1 MTHPSKSVNRF
12 QIQHTGLRSS
22 ILWLGI
28 GYWVPF
34 RYNTAMPVAQTPR
47 AGSRFR
53 LFRGDTVTFTLT
65 CHPGCEGAAYLR
77 TNIGWAAVRRQEI
90 ISFVEEQTP
99 VLDRDWHDVPMR
111 QVGSNRW
118 ELSLGLCEV
127 GRFEA
132 KPYLLPGPGQQ
143 PVWDHGENVVIKVE
157 PAETV
162 CGNSVY
168 SAFVRQFGPNRTSGA
183 VSEEQDAAAA
193 TLDKDGFTV
202 IPRSGT
208 FRELIQEL
216 DHIIG
221 TLGFRTLHLLPVHPV
236 PTTYARM
243 GRFGSPFAPL
253 DFMDVDPAMAE
264 FDRRTTP
271 LDQYIELIDA
281 IHARGGRLLMDIPA
295 NHTGWASHLQNEHPE
310 WFARHHD
317 SSFRSPGA
325 WGVTWEDLS
334 ELDYGTGK
342 ALWEAMADVFLR
354 WCRLGVDGFRCDAGY
369 MVPYD
374 VWNYIISRV
383 RAQFP
388 DTIFL
393 LEGLGG
399 PRAATEQLLDGAN
412 MNWAYS
418 ELFQSYSSRQVEAEV
433 MGGARMAD
441 TRGLMVHYA
450 ETHDNTRMAA
460 SSPAYSRMRTAL
472 TALTSTEGAFGITA
486 GVEWFA
492 TERVDVHG
500 APSLNWGSSENQ
512 VTEVG
517 RLNGLL
523 ATHPAFGP
531 GTEFEWVS
539 QADGHTVAVLRSRRD
554 GECVLVLANLDCDHQ
569 RHVQWARTRFEVDGD
584 VVDLLSGHTVVPAEE
599 GNHYRITLEPAAV
612 LCLGCEQAANGP
624 ADEPAAVLRQRARA
638 AVLELYTTITGCGD
652 VGDLDLDDATSC
664 YLADPVAYWRTLSP
678 YGSFAL
684 TTWQWPQD
692 LSRDVMWPDGHALL
706 VQCEHPFRIDLAEGG
721 AVTYR
726 ARSFEIE
733 RGHVVLIPPRAT
745 PDDHAIRRA
754 VLYLRVHDPK
764 GTQRG
769 EDTLLLL
776 PSASLAPATTVDGAV
791 AVERRCY
798 ALCTNGRGA
807 MAQVRGAWGEL
818 ESQYDALLAGNC
830 HPGYPVDR
838 QVMLTRCRVWVVY
851 QGYYQELGRT
861 CLRSFGQ
868 QPDGEVRWRFDV
880 PVGRGKVMA
889 LDVALRMLRGE
900 NAVELVFSRIEEAWG
915 EGVLSGDEP
924 VRLVIRPDVED
935 RINHGKTKAF
945 AGPEAHWPQ
954 AVERTREGFLFRPD
968 KQRALRVA
976 VSEGRFQ
983 WEPEWTYM
991 VHHQHEADRGLDAV
1005 SDLFSPG
1012 YLDCELTGGEST
1024 MLRASIEGP
1033 KRPHIDPVDL
1043 AEPVDADTVSL
1054 LAVLRRAMDVYVV
1067 RRDDSLT
1074 VIAGYPWFLDWGR
1087 DTLICLRGMIAAG
1100 MHAECRDILR
1110 QFARFER
1117 QGTLPN
1123 MIRGGD
1129 DSDRDTSDAPL
1140 WFIVSCEDLFDTG
1153 ESTLLDVDC
1162 DGRSL
1167 KEVVR
1172 SIVDHY
1178 LRGTPNGIVVDADS
1192 GLVFSPSHYTW
1203 MDTNHPAGTP
1213 REGYPVEIQALWYR
1227 ALSFVAR
1234 IDDDAELAELA
1245 KHVQASIASH
1255 YVRADG
1261 SGLADCLH
1269 AAPGIPAAA
1278 AVADDHVRSNQL
1290 LAVTLGAITSPDD
1303 CMAVLHACEQLLVPG
1318 AIRSLADRPVEH
1330 ALPVRREGELLND
1343 PHRPYQGQY
1352 RGDED
1357 TRRKPA
1363 YHNGTAWTWPF
1374 PSYCEALVQIHG
1386 PAARD
1391 TALAL
1396 LRSSEVLL
1404 GRGCIGQIPE
1414 ILDGDA
1420 PHMDRGC
1427 GAQAWGVTELY
1438 RVLAL
1443 LQRNS

>member
-1 MTHPSKSVNRF
+1 MS
-12 QIQHTGLRSS
+12 
-22 ILWLGI
+22 
-28 GYWVPF
+28 
-34 RYNTAMPVAQTPR
+34 VAQTPEP
-47 AGSRFR
+47 GSRFR
-53 LFRGDTVTFTLT
+53 RFRGDTITFTLR
-65 CHPGCEGAAYLR
+65 CPSGCEGAAFLR
-77 TNIGWAAVRRQEI
+77 TNIGWAAVRRQEVV
-90 ISFVEEQTP
+90 SLVEEQAP

-111 QVGSNRW
+111 QVGPSQW

-143 PVWDHGENVVIKVE
+143 PVWDHGDNVVIKVE

-162 CGNSVY
+162 CANSVY
-168 SAFVRQFGPNRTSGA
+168 SAFVRQFGPNRLSGA
-183 VSEEQDAAAA
+183 VTDNQAAAA
-193 TLDKDGFTV
+193 EELDKDGFTV

-208 FRELIQEL
+208 FRDLVAEL

-253 DFMDVDPAMAE
+253 DFMDVDPALAE

-271 LDQYIELIDA
+271 LEQFIELIDA
-281 IHARGGRLLMDIPA
+281 IHARDGCLLMDIPA

-310 WFARHHD
+310 WFARHRD
-317 SSFRSPGA
+317 ESFRSPGA

-334 ELDYGTGK
+334 ELDYGAGTP
-342 ALWEAMADVFLR
+342 LWEAMADVFLR
-354 WCRLGVDGFRCDAGY
+354 WCRFGVDGFRCDAGY
-369 MVPYD
+369 MVPYE
-374 VWNYIISRV
+374 VWDYIISKV

-399 PRAATEQLLDGAN
+399 PRALTEHLLDGAN

-418 ELFQSYSSRQVEAEV
+418 ELFQSHSARQVEAEV
-433 MGGARMAD
+433 MGGSRMAD

-460 SSPAYSRMRTAL
+460 RSPVYSRMRTAL

-500 APSLNWGSSENQ
+500 APSLNWGSKDNQ
-512 VTEVG
+512 VAEMA
-517 RLNGLL
+517 RLNQLL

-531 GTEFEWVS
+531 GTEFDWIG
-539 QADGHTVAVLRSRRD
+539 QRDGQTIAVLRSRHD
-554 GECVLVLANLDCDHQ
+554 GEHVLVLANLDCDHQ
-569 RHVQWARTRFEVDGD
+569 QSVQWSRASFELGEG
-584 VVDLLSGHTVVPAEE
+584 VVDLLSGSTLVPAEE
-599 GNHYRITLEPAAV
+599 TDHYRVTLEPGAV
-612 LCLGCEQAANGP
+612 LCLGRDLSGTSHGR
-624 ADEPAAVLRQRARA
+624 EPEAVLKQRARA
-638 AVLELYTTITGCGD
+638 AVLELHTAITGCGD
-652 VGDLDLDDATSC
+652 VGDLDLGAATDR
-664 YLADPVAYWRTLSP
+664 YLADPAAYWRSLSP
-678 YGSFAL
+678 NGSFAL
-684 TTWQWPQD
+684 TSWQWPQD

-706 VQCEHPFRIDLAEGG
+706 VQCEHPFRIDLEEGG
-721 AVTYR
+721 AVTHR
-726 ARSFEIE
+726 TRSFEVE
-733 RGHVVLIPPRAT
+733 GGHMVLVPPRVA
-745 PDDHAIRRA
+745 PADAAIRQA
-754 VLYLRVHDPK
+754 ILHLCVHDPK

-769 EDTLLLL
+769 VDTLLLL
-776 PSASLAPATTVDGAV
+776 PSASQAPETTVAGAA
-791 AVERRCY
+791 AVERGCY

-807 MAQVRGAWGEL
+807 MAQVRAAWGEI
-818 ESQYDALLAGNC
+818 ESQYDALLAANC
-830 HPGYPVDR
+830 HPDYPVDR

-861 CLRSFGQ
+861 CLRSFDQ
-868 QPDGEVRWRFDV
+868 QPDGDVQWQFDV

-889 LDVALRMLRGE
+889 LDVAFRMLRGE
-900 NAVELVFSRIEEAWG
+900 NVVELAFSRSERVLEDALPTG
-915 EGVLSGDEP
+915 ES

-935 RINHGKTKAF
+935 RINHEKTKAF
-945 AGPEAHWPQ
+945 AGPEAQWPR
-954 AVERTREGFLFRPD
+954 AVEPVRDGFLFRPD
-968 KQRALRVA
+968 RTRALRVS
-976 VSEGRFQ
+976 VTEGLFH

-991 VHHQHEADRGLDAV
+991 VQHPHEADRGLDAA

-1012 YLDCELTGGEST
+1012 YVACELAGGST
-1024 MLRASIEGP
+1024 TVLHAATEGS
-1033 KRPHIDPVDL
+1033 KGPHFAPVDL
-1043 AEPVDADTVSL
+1043 ATPDESDTTSL
-1054 LAVLRRAMDVYVV
+1054 LAVLRRAMDAYVV

-1110 QFARFER
+1110 QFARFEK

-1129 DSDRDTSDAPL
+1129 DSNRDTSDAPL
-1140 WFIVSCEDLFDTG
+1140 WFIVSCEDLMDAG
-1153 ESTLLDVDC
+1153 DAALLDMDC

-1167 KEVVR
+1167 REVIR
-1172 SIVDHY
+1172 SIVEHY
-1178 LRGTPNGIVVDADS
+1178 RKGTPNGIVMDADS

-1213 REGYPVEIQALWYR
+1213 REGYPVEIQALWHR

-1234 IDDDAELAELA
+1234 IDDDADMAELA
-1245 KHVQASIASH
+1245 AQVQASISSCYILEGGA
-1255 YVRADG
+1255 
-1261 SGLADCLH
+1261 GLSDCLH
-1269 AAPGIPAAA
+1269 AAPGAPVSK

-1290 LAVTLGAITSPDD
+1290 LAVTLGAVTDLD
-1303 CMAVLHACEQLLVPG
+1303 TCTAVLHACEQLLVPG
-1318 AIRSLADRPVEH
+1318 AIRSLADRPVTH
-1330 ALPVRREGELLND
+1330 ALPVRGDGELLND
-1343 PHRPYQGQY
+1343 PLYPYQGQY

-1386 PAARD
+1386 SAARD

-1396 LRSSEVLL
+1396 LRSGEVLL
-1404 GRGCIGQIPE
+1404 NRGCIGQIPE

-1420 PHMDRGC
+1420 PHTDRGC

-1443 LQRNS
+1443 LRRNS

>member
-1 MTHPSKSVNRF
+1 
-12 QIQHTGLRSS
+12 
-22 ILWLGI
+22 
-28 GYWVPF
+28 
-34 RYNTAMPVAQTPR
+34 MPVAQTPKP
-47 AGSRFR
+47 GSRFR
-53 LFRGDTVTFTLT
+53 CFRGDTITFTLT
-65 CHPGCEGAAYLR
+65 CHSGYEGTAFLR
-77 TNIGWAAVRRQEI
+77 TNIGWAAIRRQAI
-90 ISFVEEQTP
+90 VSFVEDQTP

-111 QVGSNRW
+111 QVGSAQW

-132 KPYLLPGPGQQ
+132 KPYLLHGPGQE
-143 PVWDHGENVVIKVE
+143 PVWDDGDNVVIKVE

-162 CGNSVY
+162 CANSVY
-168 SAFVRQFGPNRTSGA
+168 SAFVRQFGPNRLSGA
-183 VSEEQDAAAA
+183 VSGEQNTAAEA
-193 TLDKDGFTV
+193 LDKAGFTV

-208 FRELIQEL
+208 FRDLIGEL

-253 DFMDVDPAMAE
+253 DFMDVDPALAE

-271 LDQYIELIDA
+271 LEQYIELIDA

-310 WFARHHD
+310 WFARHRD

-334 ELDYGTGK
+334 ELDYGAGQP
-342 ALWEAMADVFLR
+342 LWEAMADVFLR
-354 WCRLGVDGFRCDAGY
+354 WCRFGVDGFRCDAGY

-374 VWNYIISRV
+374 VWNYIISKV
-383 RAQFP
+383 RTQFP
-388 DTIFL
+388 NTIFL

-399 PRAATEQLLDGAN
+399 PRALTEDLLDGAN

-418 ELFQSYSSRQVEAEV
+418 ELFQSHSVRQVEAEV
-433 MGGARMAD
+433 MGGVRMAD

-460 SSPAYSRMRTAL
+460 SSPAYARMRTAL
-472 TALTSTEGAFGITA
+472 TALTSAEGAFGITA

-500 APSLNWGSSENQ
+500 APSLNWGSEDNQ
-512 VTEVG
+512 VAAVS
-517 RLNGLL
+517 RLNHLL
-523 ATHPAFGP
+523 ASHPAFGP
-531 GTEFEWVS
+531 GAEFHWIAQHDS
-539 QADGHTVAVLRSRRD
+539 HTVVLMRSGRV
-554 GECVLVLANLDCDHQ
+554 GERVLVLANLDCDHPQ
-569 RHVQWARTRFEVDGD
+569 TVRWPRSTFEVGDG
-584 VVDLLSGHTVVPAEE
+584 VVDLLSGSAVVPTEE
-599 GNHYRITLEPAAV
+599 SDPYRVTLEPAAV
-612 LCLGCEQAANGP
+612 LCLGRETSE
-624 ADEPAAVLRQRARA
+624 ADDRSGEPSAVIRQRARA
-638 AVLELYTTITGCGD
+638 AVLELHTAVTGCGD
-652 VGDLDLDDATSC
+652 VGDLDMEADAER
-664 YLADPVAYWRTLSP
+664 YLADPAAYWRALSGR
-678 YGSFAL
+678 GSFAL

-706 VQCEHPFRIDLAEGG
+706 VQCAHPFRIDLEESGT
-721 AVTYR
+721 VTHR
-726 ARSFEIE
+726 ARSFEADG
-733 RGHVVLIPPRAT
+733 GHVVLVPPRTA
-745 PDDHAIRRA
+745 PDDAIAIRYG
-754 VLYLRVHDPK
+754 VLRLCVYDPA

-776 PSASLAPATTVDGAV
+776 PPASQTPDIVVSGVA
-791 AVERRCY
+791 AVERGCY

-807 MAQVRGAWGEL
+807 MAQVRGAWGEI
-818 ESQYDALLAGNC
+818 ESQYDAILAGNC
-830 HPGYPVDR
+830 HPDYPVDR

-861 CLRSFGQ
+861 CLRTFGQ
-868 QPDGEVRWRFDV
+868 QPDGDVQWRFDV
-880 PVGRGKVMA
+880 PVGRGKVMT

-900 NAVELVFSRIEEAWG
+900 NAVQLTFARGANG
-915 EGVLSGDEP
+915 GDEDALQVTES

-945 AGPEAHWPQ
+945 AGPEAHWPR
-954 AVERTREGFLFRPD
+954 AVEPAREGFLFRPD
-968 KQRALRVA
+968 PGRALRVT
-976 VSEGRFQ
+976 VTEGQFHS
-983 WEPEWTYM
+983 EPEWIYM
-991 VHHQHEADRGLDAV
+991 VHHPHEADRGLEDA

-1012 YLDCELTGGEST
+1012 YLACELGGAGST
-1024 MLRASIEGP
+1024 VLHAAIEG
-1033 KRPHIDPVDL
+1033 DVSLSSDL
-1043 AEPVDADTVSL
+1043 VSGKTEISASSDARSLGGADVGMLPGGL
-1054 LAVLRRAMDVYVV
+1054 LAVLRRAMDAYVV

-1087 DTLICLRGMIAAG
+1087 DTLICLRGMIVAG

-1110 QFARFER
+1110 QFARFEK

-1140 WFIVSCEDLFDTG
+1140 WFVVSCEDLLNAGD
-1153 ESTLLDVDC
+1153 STLLDMDC
-1162 DGRSL
+1162 DGRAL
-1167 KEVVR
+1167 RDVIR
-1172 SIVDHY
+1172 SIVAHY
-1178 LRGTPNGIVVDADS
+1178 RKGTPNGIAMDADS

-1227 ALSFVAR
+1227 ALSFLAQV
-1234 IDDDAELAELA
+1234 DDDADVAALAA
-1245 KHVQASIASH
+1245 KVQASICSF
-1255 YVRADG
+1255 YIIDDG
-1261 SGLADCLH
+1261 AGLSDCLH
-1269 AAPGIPAAA
+1269 GGADTPAAK

-1290 LAVTLGAITSPDD
+1290 LAVTLGAVTDAD
-1303 CMAVLHACEQLLVPG
+1303 TCMAVLNACEQLLVPG
-1318 AIRSLADRPVEH
+1318 AIRSLADRPVTH
-1330 ALPVRREGELLND
+1330 ALPVRRDGALLND
-1343 PHRPYQGQY
+1343 PLHPYQGQY

-1374 PSYCEALVQIHG
+1374 PSYCEALVQVHG

-1404 GRGCIGQIPE
+1404 NRGCIGQIPE
-1414 ILDGDA
+1414 ILDGNA
-1420 PHMDRGC
+1420 PHADRGC

-1443 LQRNS
+1443 LQRNP